1 MKRKIFEKVDCG
13 EYYDYYFNNKDFI
26 IEVSQDKL
34 VPNRYLTL
42 KNGQKIQSVYLWIVP
57 KHHKDYCTVTDIKT
71 RQTYL
76 IGRSLSNEVLYISRK
91 LALDY
96 LVEQQEKNKDVVV
109 ASE

>member
-1 MKRKIFEKVDCG
+1 MIKSDIEYEKLKRGNKLIYARVISKIG
-13 EYYDYYFNNKDFI
+13 YYELLDVHL
-26 IEVSQDKL
+26 VS
-34 VPNRYLTL
+34 
-42 KNGQKIQSVYLWIVP
+42 
-57 KHHKDYCTVTDIKT
+57 HHKDYCTVTDIKT